1 MTGDVIMRK
10 LFEILY
16 RGFLTFA
23 LFCFSVSAMFLIGVK
38 LKTTSFKDYD
48 VASALITDVSDVT
61 KDIVFAGPI
70 YYQDVTVTYQI
81 DDTMHTTTIDNVE
94 LQPIEKCYSV
104 GDNLPIYV
112 NKKDPTDVS
121 LEILMVIKSK
131 SFGILMLRL
140 AMQLLLVS
148 AVAWA
153 VFKSLGGKKER
164 KEDVTERK

>member
-1 MTGDVIMRK
+1 MRK

-23 LFCFSVSAMFLIGVK
+23 LFCFSVSAIFLIGVK

-61 KDIVFAGPI
+61 KDIVFMDTV

-81 DDTMHTTTIDNVE
+81 DDKMHTTTVDAEEVKSTE
-94 LQPIEKCYSV
+94 ECFSV
-104 GDNLPIYV
+104 GDNIPIYV
-112 NKKDPTDVS
+112 NKGDPTDVS
-121 LEILMVIKSK
+121 LEVIRVIKSK
-131 SFGILMLRL
+131 NFGILSLRL

-148 AVAWA
+148 AVAWV
-153 VFKSLGGKKER
+153 VFKSLGGKKKR
-164 KEDVTERK
+164 K